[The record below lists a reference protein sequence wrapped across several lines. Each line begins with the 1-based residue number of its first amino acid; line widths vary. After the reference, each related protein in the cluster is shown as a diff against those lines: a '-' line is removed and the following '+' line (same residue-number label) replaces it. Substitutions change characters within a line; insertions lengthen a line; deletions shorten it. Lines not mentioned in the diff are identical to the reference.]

1 MDNKNYGFLISLG
14 LAGLAIGIWSEISVL
29 WTVEQNWEK
38 LLSTTGTIA
47 IILYLLLLLSGLYFL
62 LAGAWRV
69 EALNRLARKVRL
81 SSSARWVLVIALFF
95 LYTYIYLFS
104 VWQPVLAQPWLQLL
118 FAMGFAQ
125 MLLFLMAP
133 EREQRLGLPELAL
146 TLGVFLYPRLIQE
159 MRGLFANALVYR
171 AATGA
176 GLVILL
182 SLVSLLYSTY
192 GEKIRLRLVS
202 WREKLGPVRVG
213 MIILLCLTPLLHRYL
228 VYWEV
233 YVLYDDI
240 RFAIMLVAMWLV
252 AYLALA
258 GSSQLVS
265 GATLGLS
272 LGMLLCVSFLARSSL
287 FIIDYPF
294 SLSWSEGN
302 RFYDYSLVF
311 GESIYNYPGHIV
323 NPYSSPGRY
332 GLWGILF
339 LWQGLPIWVHRLWN
353 VALLTLP
360 GLVFAA
366 LITRQLRPAALRYG
380 TLLWITLFL
389 TVLAPLHPPFVIASA
404 IAVLF
409 AFDESLIKRG
419 SSLVV
424 ASYYAALSR
433 WTWAFAPAAIGVLI
447 DLMLYYPKRT
457 GPLWRRLLPAFILAA
472 VSLVAG
478 LLPSIGQ
485 YFSLVQGEALSS
497 DQPLLWYR
505 LLPNDTLGP
514 GVLLLALRYTLPLWI
529 ILGWWMFSTRGQLDW
544 VQRLAISGALIGFFA
559 IGLVIST
566 KIGGGGDLHNLDMFL
581 VTLLVV
587 TVLWLTSLDLSSL
600 QTRWPAWGGALIAFL
615 MFWVVYPF
623 TPLHPGS
630 DHHPRLD
637 LANENRTSEAF
648 SAVRQEIEKFARSGE
663 VLFMDHRQ
671 LLTFGYL
678 PAIPFVPEYEKKYMM
693 DQAMANNAGYFQA
706 YYRDLA
712 EQRFALIV
720 TEPLRT
726 KRREELGGPFSEEN
740 DAWVLWVSNPTL
752 CFYEPLYESTDVNIE
767 LLVPKQNP
775 LGCEQY
781 LEP

>member
-1 MDNKNYGFLISLG
+1 MDNKNYGILTSLG
-14 LAGLAIGIWSEISVL
+14 LAGMAIGIWSELSYL
-29 WTVEQNWEK
+29 WTVEQNWAR
-38 LLSTTGTIA
+38 LLSGMGTLA
-47 IILYLLLLLSGLYFL
+47 IGLYLLLLLSGSYFL
-62 LAGAWRV
+62 LLGAWRV
-69 EALNRLARKVRL
+69 ETLNRMARKLRV
-81 SSSARWVLVIALFF
+81 STVVRWVIVTGLFLF
-95 LYTYIYLFS
+95 YTYIYLFS
-104 VWQPVLAQPWLQLL
+104 VWQPVLSQPWTQLL
-118 FAMGFAQ
+118 FAIGFAQ
-125 MLLFLMAP
+125 IILLFMAP
-133 EREQRLGLPELAL
+133 EREQRFGLSELAL
-146 TLGVFLYPRLIQE
+146 TLVIFLYPRLIQE
-159 MRGLFANALVYR
+159 MRALFINPLVYR
-171 AATGA
+171 AATAA
-176 GLVILL
+176 GLLILL
-182 SLVSLLYSTY
+182 SLVFLLYSSS
-192 GEKIRLRLVS
+192 GETIRLLLVR
-202 WREKLGPVRVG
+202 WRERLGRVRVG
-213 MIILLCLTPLLHRYL
+213 FIALLCLTPLLHRYL
-228 VYWEV
+228 VDWET
-233 YVLYDDI
+233 YVLFDDI
-240 RFAIMLVAMWLV
+240 RFAILLVAVWLV
-252 AYLALA
+252 AYLALTD
-258 GSSQLVS
+258 SKHLVS

-272 LGMLLCVSFLARSSL
+272 LGVLLCVSFLARSSL

-311 GESIYNYPGHIV
+311 GESLYNYPGHIV

-360 GLVFAA
+360 GLLFAI
-366 LITRQLRPAALRYG
+366 LITRKLKPAVLRYG
-380 TLLWITLFL
+380 TLIWITLFL

-419 SSLVV
+419 ASLAV

-447 DLMLYYPKRT
+447 DLILYYPRRT
-457 GPLWRRLLPAFILAA
+457 GPLWRRLLPTFMLAG
-472 VSLVAG
+472 VSLAVG

-514 GVLLLALRYTLPLWI
+514 GVLFLALRYTLPLWI
-529 ILGWWMFSTRGQLDW
+529 ILGWWMISRRWQLDW
-544 VQRLAISGALIGFFA
+544 VQKIAIAGALIGFFA

-587 TVLWLTSLDLSSL
+587 TVLWLTSLDPGSI
-600 QTRWPAWGGALIAFL
+600 QTGLPAWAVALIAFL

-637 LANENRTSEAF
+637 LANEGRVSEAF
-648 SAVRQEIEKFARSGE
+648 SAVSEEVAKFARSGE

-671 LLTFGYL
+671 LLAFGYL
-678 PAIPFVPEYEKKYMM
+678 PAIPFVPEYEKKFMM

-706 YYRDLA
+706 YYQDLA
-712 EQRFALIV
+712 KGRFALIV

-726 KRREELGGPFSEEN
+726 KTREELGGPFSEEN

-752 CFYEPLYESTDVNIE
+752 CFYEPVYESTDVNIE

-775 LGCEQY
+775 LGCDQY